1 MVITATEFRT
11 NFGKYLDM
19 VSANEEVYITK
30 NGKMIAKVVNPNISA
45 VDALSGILAGKLPE
59 DFDMNMMR
67 EERLTKYALDD

>member
-67 EERLTKYALDD
+67 KERLTKYALDD